1 MSAPLRCRPT
11 LGNLLSSSMREMMFM
26 GLLAIM
32 SRASWLSVNS
42 MCSQS
47 MLSRSYS
54 SCSSLNTCRT
64 KNCCRC
70 SLAKLMHSCSKL
82 QGGVQ
87 GTGGSG
93 RQGDVQALPCR
104 SGAGPSLVCS
114 VPLGL
119 PISEVNQHCKSTPS
133 ITEEDTEA
141 QRGHNRCP
149 RSLSESEGELRL
161 EPSSLHDQALREGWW
176 MGTTPLAEHLG
187 EEEPRHWGGASKRDP
202 KRQQTWEAGS

>member
-1 MSAPLRCRPT
+1 MEGANPLLPPCRPT

-70 SLAKLMHSCSKL
+70 SLAKLMQSCSKL
-82 QGGVQ
+82 GRRGAQWTQGQGGIF
-87 GTGGSG
+87 
-93 RQGDVQALPCR
+93 QALLHRLGAQVCLHICR
-104 SGAGPSLVCS
+104 GPGLSCPPPSCAG
-114 VPLGL
+114 
-119 PISEVNQHCKSTPS
+119 K
-133 ITEEDTEA
+133 DTKA
-141 QRGHNRCP
+141 QREQSIPLP
-149 RSLSESEGELRL
+149 RSLSESEGEL
-161 EPSSLHDQALREGWW
+161 EPGSGAQDPSPAWPGTGEG
-176 MGTTPLAEHLG
+176 GQVGPSPRQRASRGRAEAAEG
-187 EEEPRHWGGASKRDP
+187 EQFKVSAAWGWG
-202 KRQQTWEAGS
+202 W